1 MQVSRTG
8 FWRWPSVVAAG
19 LIGAGTLAFLGGRWA
34 TAAESAPP
42 ATGIKTVSDV
52 KARVISLA
60 GAVADD
66 FDTYVADAAAATPAG
81 APLFVDL
88 DLHGGDP
95 AAAAKIFRRLAARRA
110 SGPVVIYVTEA
121 SGPGVLLLAAA
132 DRVYARANAAL
143 GPGISAAA
151 PESSA
156 NPLPLPV
163 DEIEKLSAPAPYR
176 FDLVRAFFEANYSF
190 AVGDTLIK
198 KPGAP
203 LSLTGTEAA
212 RTVGRPPQVLLVEA
226 VAPTLDQALRAYFG
240 GSSFQ
245 TLAWSRTGFVEQVPP
260 PMQATVA
267 PAVGASAVPAAI
279 GDKPAATP
287 KPVEAAAP
295 TPVVNTATVGK
306 AQASVYVVPIQG
318 EIGSPQLYILRRA
331 LKLAIENHVDTVVL
345 DMDTLGGDLE
355 TTLGMMEALAKFDG
369 RTITYVN
376 DKAMSAGSYIAV
388 VTNKIYLAPTG
399 TIGAAAVVG
408 GSGEDISSTM
418 KQKIDSFMRG
428 RVSALAGPGRYR
440 KDVQRAMMDSAFE
453 FKIGDKVIKPPGE
466 LLTLDAKAAC
476 EMYGEPPEPLLASG
490 QAKNVD
496 ALLTQLFGANGY
508 VVRDFHLSWS
518 EALAKW
524 LNMISPILIGAG
536 VLLLFI
542 EFKTPGFGIFGI
554 GGIALLLLVFASHY
568 IAGLAG
574 YEPVILFVV
583 GLILIALELF
593 LFTGSLACGAV
604 GLLCF
609 FGSFVWAMTDVWP
622 TTDYGLTP
630 GSLTQPLFNLVL
642 GLMLAGGGAAL
653 VLHFLPKSWFYG
665 RLINEDSVPPTSY
678 TAGSGGATATGAAAV
693 PEPGAQGVAM
703 TDLRPLG
710 EIEIAGGR
718 FQARATLGQIERGA
732 TVVVVSRKDFSLAVK
747 KAE

>member
-8 FWRWPSVVAAG
+8 PWRWPSLVAAG
-19 LIGAGTLAFLGGRWA
+19 LLGAGVLAWVGSRGA
-34 TAAESAPP
+34 MAAENASEKP
-42 ATGIKTVSDV
+42 AAADVKVVSDL

-66 FDTYVADAAAATPAG
+66 FDSYVAEAAAATPAG

-110 SGPVVIYVTEA
+110 SGPVVLYVTEA

-132 DRVYARANAAL
+132 DRIYARANAVL
-143 GPGISAAA
+143 GPGVPASAS
-151 PESSA
+151 EVSE

-176 FDLVRAFFEANYSF
+176 VDLTRAFFEANFSL
-190 AVGDTLIK
+190 AVGEAVIK

-203 LSLTGTEAA
+203 LSLTGADAA
-212 RTVGRPPQVLLVEA
+212 RAVGKPPQPLLVDA
-226 VAPTLDQALRAYFG
+226 VAPTLAQALRAYFDG
-240 GSSFQ
+240 QSFQ
-245 TLAWSRTGFVEQVPP
+245 TLAWSRTGFVEQLAP
-260 PMQATVA
+260 
-267 PAVGASAVPAAI
+267 PAVEPAVAAAATAPVTTGAKSPVTVTSAAPVSAVNSA
-279 GDKPAATP
+279 
-287 KPVEAAAP
+287 
-295 TPVVNTATVGK
+295 TATT
-306 AQASVYVVPIQG
+306 APASVYVVPIQG

-345 DMDTLGGDLE
+345 DMDTLGGDME
-355 TTLGMMEALAKFDG
+355 TTLDMMEALAKFDG

-466 LLTLDAKAAC
+466 LLTLDAKAAS
-476 EMYGEPPEPLLASG
+476 EMYGEPPEPLLAAG

-496 ALLTQLFGANGY
+496 ALLIQLFGVNGY
-508 VVRDFHLSWS
+508 VVRDFHVSWS

-524 LNMISPILIGAG
+524 LNVISPILIGAG
-536 VLLLFI
+536 VLMLFI
-542 EFKTPGFGIFGI
+542 EFKTPGFGIFGL
-554 GGIALLLLVFASHY
+554 GGITLLLLVFASHY

-574 YEPVILFVV
+574 YEPVVLFVV
-583 GLILIALELF
+583 GLVLIALELF
-593 LFTGSLACGAV
+593 LFTGSVACGAL

-622 TTDYGLTP
+622 TSDYGLTP

-642 GLMLAGGGAAL
+642 GLLLAFGGAAL
-653 VLHFLPKSWFYG
+653 LLRFLPKSWFYG
-665 RLINEDSVPPTSY
+665 RLINEESVPSTSY
-678 TAGSGGATATGAAAV
+678 AAGSGGATATGALTV
-693 PEPGAQGVAM
+693 PEPGALGTAM

-710 EIEIAGGR
+710 EIEVAGAR

-732 TVVVVSRKDFSLAVK
+732 AVIVVSRKDFALAVK